1 MPTRTIT
8 TELIKE
14 ASCFLELVDLNYE
27 LLLEKVAYKCTEYNN
42 NKFRIKERRFCS
54 PAGIMRLSI
63 YYTKIHNCYLSCHAP
78 EIAAFHFWEATE
90 TLNEEE

>member
-1 MPTRTIT
+1 MPIRTIT
-8 TELIKE
+8 PEKIKE
-14 ASCFLELVDLNYE
+14 ASYFLKLVDSNYE

-54 PAGIMRLSI
+54 TANIMHLAI
-63 YYTKIHNCYLSCHAP
+63 YYTKLYNYYLAEHSL

-90 TLNEEE
+90 VLSEDD